1 MIFKVPQ
8 VLHHTS
14 TFYSKCKKSKRGALT
29 PVRDGHSVDSVSRR
43 SNLGELTWLET
54 PQTYPRARATAR
66 SSKRARAFIILGW
79 SQAASAS
86 ASASA
91 SARGEREEVSASVAC
106 NDDDGEYPSRQN
118 ARRAK
123 NPACSSKQHEDGRKQ
138 GRETDLP
145 TKPLA
150 EARNTNS
157 RDTGRYLE
165 IFSSTEL
172 DVQS

>member
-1 MIFKVPQ
+1 MQEIEERSPD
-8 VLHHTS
+8 S
-14 TFYSKCKKSKRGALT
+14 C

-79 SQAASAS
+79 SQAAS

-145 TKPLA
+145 TKPLGLG
-150 EARNTNS
+150 RS
-157 RDTGRYLE
+157 QKLTGYGKVSGD
-165 IFSSTEL
+165 IFVFRIRCTEL
-172 DVQS
+172 RKSLCKSC